1 MSDKEIWK
9 NIVGYEGLYQVSSL
23 GRVKS
28 LERIDS
34 NGHPVKERVLTS
46 FPNRSGYCKVNL
58 YRDRNMEVKS
68 VHRLV
73 AETFIP
79 NPDNLPQVNHKDED
93 KGNNLVENIEWC
105 TASYNTNYGTR
116 NERAAKANEQAI
128 YVITDS
134 GHRYYF
140 DSARKAAEIIGLKVC
155 SVSDCLHG
163 RQKTHRGFSFEW
175 AV

>member
-79 NPDNLPQVNHKDED
+79 NPDNLPQVNHKDEN
-93 KGNNLVENIEWC
+93 KANNAVSNLEWCSALYNNL
-105 TASYNTNYGTR
+105 YNGR
-116 NERAAKANEQAI
+116 NKRVAKANEHPI
-128 YVITDS
+128 YVVTNS
-134 GHRYYF
+134 GHHYF
-140 DSARKAAEIIGLKVC
+140 FGSVKKASELLGLNH
-155 SVSDCLHG
+155 SRVSKCLRGKAKHHHG
-163 RQKTHRGFSFEW
+163 YTFEL

>member
-1 MSDKEIWK
+1 MSEKEIWK

-93 KGNNLVENIEWC
+93 KGNNLVENLEWC
-105 TASYNTNYGTR
+105 TASYNTNYGTH

-163 RQKTHRGFSFEW
+163 RQKTHRGFTFEW

>member
-1 MSDKEIWK
+1 MNDKEIWE
-9 NIVGYEGLYQVSSL
+9 NVVGYEGLYQVSTV
-23 GRVKS
+23 GRVRS
-28 LERIDS
+28 LERVDA
-34 NGHPVKERVLTS
+34 NGHTVKEKILTS
-46 FPNRSGYCKVNL
+46 FPNKGGYYKANL
-58 YRDRNMEVKS
+58 YRDGKMEVKS

-93 KGNNLVENIEWC
+93 KGNNLVENLEWC

-116 NERAAKANEQAI
+116 NERAAKANKQAI

-140 DSARKAAEIIGLKVC
+140 DSARKAAEILGLKVC

-163 RQKTHRGFSFEW
+163 RQKTHRSFKFMW
-175 AV
+175 AM

>member
-1 MSDKEIWK
+1 MSEKEIWK
-9 NIVGYEGLYQVSSL
+9 DIEDYKGLYQISNL
-23 GRVKS
+23 GRVRS
-28 LERIDS
+28 LERVDA
-34 NGHPVKERVLTS
+34 NGHTVNEKVLAS
-46 FPNRSGYCKVNL
+46 FPNINGYLKVNL
-58 YRDRNMEVKS
+58 YRDRKMEVKS

-73 AETFIP
+73 ADTFIP

-93 KGNNLVENIEWC
+93 KGNNRVENLEWC

-140 DSARKAAEIIGLKVC
+140 DSARKAAEILGLKAC

-163 RQKTHRGFSFEW
+163 RQKTHRSFKFML